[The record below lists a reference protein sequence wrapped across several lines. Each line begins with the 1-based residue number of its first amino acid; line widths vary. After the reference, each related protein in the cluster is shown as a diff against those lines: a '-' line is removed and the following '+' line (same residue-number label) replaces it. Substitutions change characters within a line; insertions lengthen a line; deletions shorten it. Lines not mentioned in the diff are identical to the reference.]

1 MAFRGTFDYSLDAKN
16 RLTVPAKLRER
27 LADGLV
33 LARGMDPCVELWPAD
48 DYDARMKTALDGL
61 HSMSREAR
69 TIKNFYGGNAHDGK
83 LDNAGRVGLPPTL
96 MDYAAL
102 EKDVVVVGAEDC
114 LQIWNKGAWKVFN
127 DRLAA
132 EMNDIADR
140 LGHPA

>member
-16 RLTVPAKLRER
+16 RLTVPAKLRDR
-27 LADGLV
+27 LDDGVV
-33 LARGMDPCVELWPAD
+33 LARGMDPCVELWPAAD
-48 DYDARMKTALDGL
+48 FDARMTAALEGL
-61 HSMSREAR
+61 HPMSKDAR
-69 TIKNFYGGNAHDGK
+69 TIKSFHAGNAHDGK
-83 LDNAGRVGLPPTL
+83 LDNAGRVGLPPSL

-114 LQIWNKGAWKVFN
+114 LQIWNKGAWKIFN